1 MSNDPEKENRE
12 DEGNGNYSG
21 EPVNSLMMRDD

>member
-1 MSNDPEKENRE
+1 MGNDPEKKDGE
-12 DEGNGNYSG
+12 DERSRDYSG